1 MSRIPSEVQDI
12 LKQKIFHEQ
21 KLFRLKQLME
31 KYPENAY
38 IIRFV
43 EAEEQLIKKKGFR
56 AAKIYE
62 EIASQTGDPKWL
74 LERTAKTLA
83 KYAYQDI
90 GSGPIEKA
98 HAIFTQK
105 LDVDPEKAW
114 KTIADILKRVKG
126 WGYSAQCYAN
136 AGLPG
141 TSARMFEK
149 QLKDPQRA
157 AWYYEQAEEFIHAAR
172 MYKKARL
179 FDKAGTCYL
188 KAGMMKMA
196 VEQWKRAG
204 TLEQHDI
211 GPQVMEQI
219 LRK

>member
-1 MSRIPSEVQDI
+1 MARIPGEVQEI
-12 LKQKIFHEQ
+12 LKMKIYHEQ
-21 KLFRLKQLME
+21 KAFRLKQLME
-31 KYPENAY
+31 AHPDNQHIEQ
-38 IIRFV
+38 FV
-43 EAEEQLIKKKGFR
+43 KAEELLVKKKGFR
-56 AAKIYE
+56 AAKVYE

-74 LERTAKTLA
+74 LDRTARTLA

-105 LDVDPEKAW
+105 LDVEPEKAW
-114 KTIADILKRVKG
+114 KTIADILKRMKG

-136 AGLPG
+136 ADMPG
-141 TSARMFEK
+141 TAARMFEK

-157 AWYYEQAEEFIHAAR
+157 AFYYEQADEFIHAAR
-172 MYKKARL
+172 MYKKAKL
-179 FDKAGTCYL
+179 HDKAGSCYV

-196 VEQWKRAG
+196 VQQWKKAG
-204 TLEQHDI
+204 TLEKHNI

-219 LRK
+219 MRK